1 MERTEHRKD
10 DIMEDRPDTHGTTA
24 HATPIEEY
32 IKWTTPFW
40 NTAFFDELD
49 LFEEHK
55 DVLIVEDDS
64 DTIKLF
70 KTMIK
75 SSDDSVRV
83 KSMSSAEEAGKYLKD
98 LKNKNVEGPDA
109 AIIDYNLSGKNGLY
123 VCHLLDAY
131 FPETKVI
138 LVSALNP
145 IEIRNKLAEQNLS
158 VEFMQKPLDR
168 GQILYILRP

>member
-1 MERTEHRKD
+1 MER
-10 DIMEDRPDTHGTTA
+10 MDTWGMNT
-24 HATPIEEY
+24 HATPVEEY

-49 LFEEHK
+49 LFEDHK

-83 KSMSSAEEAGKYLKD
+83 KSVTSAEEAGKYLKD

-109 AIIDYNLSGKNGLY
+109 AIIDS
-123 VCHLLDAY
+123 VRRVDAPVP
-131 FPETKVI
+131 FRI
-138 LVSALNP
+138 ALVDVL
-145 IEIRNKLAEQNLS
+145 EYR
-158 VEFMQKPLDR
+158 
-168 GQILYILRP
+168 